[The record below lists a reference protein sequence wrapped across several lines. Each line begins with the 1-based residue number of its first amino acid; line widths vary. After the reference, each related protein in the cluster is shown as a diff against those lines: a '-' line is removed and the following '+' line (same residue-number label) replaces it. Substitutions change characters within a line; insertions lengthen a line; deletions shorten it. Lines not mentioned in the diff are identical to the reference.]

1 MPWARQT
8 GCPSG
13 TSWQGRKARKAKLL
27 DFRGGAGCPSNCNKR
42 TGPPDDRK
50 PAVMPG
56 RTRVAEGHLK
66 FSLRVLSDKFRKR
79 NSKNM
84 HGAFPLVV
92 SEVIGPWFAGGKLG
106 SGPKKDSLVE
116 KQQELLERAAGLQS
130 EASYSKRQV
139 VSDFNLARR
148 YSHDP

>member
-1 MPWARQT
+1 
-8 GCPSG
+8 
-13 TSWQGRKARKAKLL
+13 
-27 DFRGGAGCPSNCNKR
+27 
-42 TGPPDDRK
+42 
-50 PAVMPG
+50 MPG

-84 HGAFPLVV
+84 HGAFSLVM
-92 SEVIGPWFAGGKLG
+92 SEVIGPWFAGAKLG
-106 SGPKKDSLVE
+106 PRPKKDSLVE

-148 YSHDP
+148 YSQDP